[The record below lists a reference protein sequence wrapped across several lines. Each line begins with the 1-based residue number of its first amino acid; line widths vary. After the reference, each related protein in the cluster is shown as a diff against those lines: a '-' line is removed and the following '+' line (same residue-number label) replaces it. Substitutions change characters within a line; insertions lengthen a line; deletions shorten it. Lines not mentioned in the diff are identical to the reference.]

1 MNMHELTTSRP
12 PAAFRFI
19 RAATFLLLSLEGA
32 FFAALYLVGLGYG
45 LVTGNELLVQLWRQN
60 PLVLLALGA
69 LLIASL
75 VATVRQVS
83 QRAWTRIPALLLAW
97 ISIGGGLLFYQTF
110 LAFPPTLIPPCRL
123 LMALAALAL
132 ALSFAVFLREQRER
146 STIAGSSDP
155 GDATAGHRNFS
166 SAGSSQVC
174 GRCGKPNPRHLVSLQ
189 DGSQPT
195 HLCDGCYQV
204 VIRPKTAFQ
213 EQRRLY

>member
-32 FFAALYLVGLGYG
+32 LFAALYLVGLGYG
-45 LVTGNELLVQLWRQN
+45 LITGNELLVQTWRQS

-97 ISIGGGLLFYQTF
+97 ISIGGGVLFYQTF
-110 LAFPPTLIPPCRL
+110 LAFPAPLILPCRL

-132 ALSFAVFLREQRER
+132 ALSFAVFLREQA
-146 STIAGSSDP
+146 TIAGSSDP
-155 GDATAGHRNFS
+155 GEAATVRRDFS
-166 SAGSSQVC
+166 SADGARVC
-174 GRCGKPNPRHLVSLQ
+174 GRCGRPNPRHLVSLQ

-195 HLCDGCYQV
+195 HLCDGCYQE
-204 VIRPKTAFQ
+204 VIRPNTAFQ
-213 EQRRLY
+213 QQRRHY